1 MSDQF
6 TEVETTGYF
15 QRIMNSLGGVVFGIL
30 LFLASFVL
38 LYWNEG
44 RVDLSQ
50 VAKTAIEIPAL
61 EPPPA
66 EIGSFVSVTGTLTSE
81 EPLGDDLFLV
91 PGDYIALKRQSEIYA
106 WEEDSKTTTHKNLG
120 GSETKRTTYTYR
132 KSWKE
137 DPENSSSFKE
147 PQGHQNPPKKISSTL
162 FQVSLA
168 QIGQYRF
175 DLQSLHF
182 PTPSPVSLNASNFQ
196 THSQYPEVTQ
206 SGEYLFVG
214 DGALQAPQIG
224 DIRIRYQA
232 LNKGIQATILG
243 SLSSSN
249 TISSYLGPRGLS
261 IYRLFPGDQ
270 AQAISTLSKEHTM
283 LTWGLRG
290 GGFLIMWI
298 GMNLIIGPLNVLL
311 DIIPIVGTLTGSA
324 TKGVTLIAALVLSS
338 LTILISIVF
347 HNPIMI
353 FMAVGFSGFALF
365 WWWNKRSRQ
374 RIRS

>member
-1 MSDQF
+1 MSDHF

-15 QRIMNSLGGVVFGIL
+15 QRIMNSLGGVVLGIL
-30 LFLASFVL
+30 LFLASFIL

-61 EPPPA
+61 APPPA

-81 EPLGDDLFLV
+81 EQLGDDLFLA
-91 PGDYIALKRQSEIYA
+91 PGDYIALKRQSEMYA

-120 GSETKRTTYTYR
+120 GSKTKRTTYTYQ

-137 DPENSSSFKE
+137 DPENSSSFKN
-147 PQGHQNPPKKISSTL
+147 PQGHQNPAKKISSQL
-162 FQVSLA
+162 FRVSLA

-175 DLQSLHF
+175 DLQSLNF
-182 PTPSPVSLNASNFQ
+182 PTPSSVSLTASNFQ
-196 THSQYPEVTQ
+196 PHSQYPGVTQ
-206 SGEYLFVG
+206 SDEYLFVG
-214 DGALQAPQIG
+214 SGALQAPQIG

-232 LNKGIQATILG
+232 LNKEIQATVLG
-243 SLSSSN
+243 SLGSSN
-249 TISSYLGPRGLS
+249 TISSYVGPRDIS
-261 IYRLFPGDQ
+261 IYRLFPGDR
-270 AQAISTLSKEHTM
+270 AQAISTLSTEHKM

-311 DIIPIVGTLTGSA
+311 DIIPFVGTLTETA
-324 TKGVTLIAALVLSS
+324 TTGVTFIAAFVLSG
-338 LTILISIVF
+338 LTILISIVL
-347 HNPIMI
+347 HNPIMV
-353 FMAVGFSGFALF
+353 FLAVGFSGFALF
-365 WWWNKRSRQ
+365 WGLNKKSRQ
-374 RIRS
+374 RRRA